1 MKSQKMIEAGKK
13 AWATRRANAAAKL
26 AAQATPP
33 VAPVAVKV
41 LNTRD
46 ESVELTDLEL
56 KVMEYFASNGTT
68 FLDEYNENG
77 YLLIALT
84 DDISNATGLSLRQ
97 LAGVIGSL
105 DKKHIAQTDYIGD
118 AVAFGKFNDKVSSK
132 EESKLIAIYFA
143 YRDDCVEHPQYA
155 ECKFWG

>member
-26 AAQATPP
+26 AAQAAPP

-46 ESVELTDLEL
+46 EAVELTDLEL
-56 KVMEYFASNGTT
+56 KVMEYFASNGET
-68 FLDEYNENG
+68 FLSEYGENG
-77 YLLIALT
+77 LLVIALT

-97 LAGVIGSL
+97 LSGVIGSL

-118 AVAFGKFNDKVSSK
+118 AVAFHNFNEKIDSIK
-132 EESKLIAIYFA
+132 ESKLIAIYFA
-143 YRDDCVEHPQYA
+143 YRDDCVDHPQYA
-155 ECKFWG
+155 ECKFWE